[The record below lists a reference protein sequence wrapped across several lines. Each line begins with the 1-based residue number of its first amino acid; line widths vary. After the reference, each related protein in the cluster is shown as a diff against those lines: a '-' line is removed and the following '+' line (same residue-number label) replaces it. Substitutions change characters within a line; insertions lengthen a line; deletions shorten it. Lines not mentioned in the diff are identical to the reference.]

1 MFRFRISAVNQ
12 QHFGS
17 VIVCRPYTARNM
29 VYAAGIWF
37 WYFGGLRPVESEV
50 WNEIERRVICAL
62 SCSSFFFTRLKLL
75 IGDES
80 DDYSM

>member
-17 VIVCRPYTARNM
+17 VIVRRPYTARNM

-50 WNEIERRVICAL
+50 WNEI
-62 SCSSFFFTRLKLL
+62 K
-75 IGDES
+75 
-80 DDYSM
+80 